1 MARLVCAGIVA
12 VLMSTE
18 PAAAAETTPAVPWRK
33 DFKAALREARTT
45 GKPVMVDF
53 WAKWC
58 KPCEAIEP
66 HLEAVASAHGIP
78 LVKVDIDT
86 QPGIASRYGVLSL
99 PTVVLLVGGEPR
111 ETVYGAQ
118 PRARYEQAVAAHV
131 TAN

>member
-1 MARLVCAGIVA
+1 VIGPVDAAGFQEHA
-12 VLMSTE
+12 L
-18 PAAAAETTPAVPWRK
+18 AA
-33 DFKAALREARTT
+33 DAAL
-45 GKPVMVDF
+45 VDF

-131 TAN
+131 TAS

>member
-1 MARLVCAGIVA
+1 MIGPVDAAGFEEHA
-12 VLMSTE
+12 L
-18 PAAAAETTPAVPWRK
+18 AA
-33 DFKAALREARTT
+33 DAAL
-45 GKPVMVDF
+45 VDF

>member
-1 MARLVCAGIVA
+1 MIGPVDAAGFQEHA
-12 VLMSTE
+12 L
-18 PAAAAETTPAVPWRK
+18 AA
-33 DFKAALREARTT
+33 DAAL
-45 GKPVMVDF
+45 VDF

>member
-1 MARLVCAGIVA
+1 MIGPVDAAGFQEHA
-12 VLMSTE
+12 L
-18 PAAAAETTPAVPWRK
+18 AA
-33 DFKAALREARTT
+33 DAAL
-45 GKPVMVDF
+45 VDF

-78 LVKVDIDT
+78 LVKVDIDA

>member
-1 MARLVCAGIVA
+1 MIGPVDAAGFQEHA
-12 VLMSTE
+12 L
-18 PAAAAETTPAVPWRK
+18 AA
-33 DFKAALREARTT
+33 DAAL
-45 GKPVMVDF
+45 VDF

-78 LVKVDIDT
+78 LVKVDIDA

-131 TAN
+131 TAS